1 MYACIVIPWKRNLIK
16 SLIEIDKYLPGLK
29 DKKIVEVLL
38 LLKFHIHVL
47 NAVFQF
53 D

>member
-1 MYACIVIPWKRNLIK
+1 MLCMYCYTMEKKLDKIL
-16 SLIEIDKYLPGLK
+16 EIDKYLPGLK